1 MNFKTDLTFL
11 NGRNTHEKEAN
22 ENDNEENHK
31 QKIIK
36 KRKKR
41 IL

>member
-11 NGRNTHEKEAN
+11 NGRNMYEKEAN
-22 ENDNEENHK
+22 ENDNEERDK

-41 IL
+41 SL

>member
-11 NGRNTHEKEAN
+11 NRRNMCEKEAN
-22 ENDNEENHK
+22 ENGNKESDK